1 MAAQTGRDHDHL
13 VPALSNLASE
23 LTTMIA
29 KTKTSSHRSR
39 LDSFLNRD
47 SREHGLLGLYPVGA
61 YYSCFLAA
69 GVKTRKELEEL
80 WSGLYTTESVRDAA
94 DELLSAEESYRMYIS
109 EIDNDLQQLEESLSP
124 LEPSTL
130 GSQLPLSMTLV
141 DASSGTSIGLE
152 SLLQRSQ
159 LTLFVF
165 RKHYV

>member
-1 MAAQTGRDHDHL
+1 MAGRDHDRL
-13 VPALSNLASE
+13 VPALSKLASE

-29 KTKTSSHRSR
+29 NTKASYHRSR

-47 SREHGLLGLYPVGA
+47 SREHGLLSLYPVGA
-61 YYSCFLAA
+61 YYSCFLSA

-80 WSGLYTTESVRDAA
+80 WSSLYTTESVRDAV
-94 DELLSAEESYRMYIS
+94 DELLSAEESYREYIS
-109 EIDNDLQQLEESLSP
+109 EIDNDLQQGLEDSLSP
-124 LEPSTL
+124 FETSTL
-130 GSQLPLSMTLV
+130 GSQLPVKMTLV

-165 RKHYV
+165 RKLYL